1 MPNHNHVCLITK
13 LFVQLSSEGSAHDEI
28 DFEFLGNSS
37 GYPYTLHTNVFSQGK
52 GNREQQFFLWFD
64 PTADFHTYSILWNPQ
79 RIIFFVDN
87 TPIREFK
94 NAESRGVPFLKN
106 QPMRIYSSLW
116 NADEWA
122 TQGGRVKTDWT
133 LSPFTASYR
142 NFSANACI
150 WSSGASSCS
159 SSSSSST
166 SGTRAWFRQGLDAKS
181 RVKLRW
187 VQKNYMIYN
196 YCTDTMRFPEGIAPE
211 CGMN

>member
-1 MPNHNHVCLITK
+1 
-13 LFVQLSSEGSAHDEI
+13 
-28 DFEFLGNSS
+28 
-37 GYPYTLHTNVFSQGK
+37 
-52 GNREQQFFLWFD
+52 
-64 PTADFHTYSILWNPQ
+64 
-79 RIIFFVDN
+79 
-87 TPIREFK
+87 
-94 NAESRGVPFLKN
+94 
-106 QPMRIYSSLW
+106 MRIYSSLW